1 MELLS
6 GDSARMDEVPI
17 DLAHA
22 NDEPSPWVAMVE
34 ERINSDGLF
43 ITSDRGPI
51 KLTPNQYK
59 ILLTSQTC
67 ALAML

>member
-43 ITSDRGPI
+43 TTSDRGPI